1 MCAGNE
7 LTNVYLS
14 VEYLLPLTSSTYPK
28 FPVLLPS
35 AACGDHFFATLRDST
50 SIKFLPKRKRE
61 RLDRCGSGVYSGLV
75 VCIRDQSRRTSSD
88 THRNLCTFSPNVAP
102 TLGSLWCDKYS
113 DDLKPVAV
121 AAWNRLRSLTNA
133 VCSTSQ
139 RQRPGSCESV
149 VCSRRAGCCRR
160 MKALM
165 QSNGFHSTSSVQV

>member
-1 MCAGNE
+1 M
-7 LTNVYLS
+7 
-14 VEYLLPLTSSTYPK
+14 
-28 FPVLLPS
+28 
-35 AACGDHFFATLRDST
+35 
-50 SIKFLPKRKRE
+50 
-61 RLDRCGSGVYSGLV
+61 DRCGSGVYSGLV

-160 MKALM
+160 MKTRSCGHSRTAFILRAACKSNRVCSCKARQARGSYGCSYGS
-165 QSNGFHSTSSVQV
+165 QSSQLKCCVFGAASAACTVYVYTSLELEL